1 MTEPKSLCY
10 FVQPKVGKEPLHRPI
25 SKSLQK
31 FDGTNAVRQH
41 QPRWYSRALRKKDAT
56 TF

>member
-25 SKSLQK
+25 NKSLQK
-31 FDGTNAVRQH
+31 FNGTNAVRQH
-41 QPRWYSRALRKKDAT
+41 QPHKYNRVLRKKDVT